1 MRNLRKWIALLLTAA
16 MLLSFASLA
25 LAAEATPETP
35 FDDSRF
41 FTTGD
46 YTLHYRL
53 FQADDEKDRVLLIH
67 GFALSSYCFEGL
79 AKALQAAG
87 YTAVIVDLPDFG
99 YSTRETETTATLPRE
114 DLMHALMQSLGG
126 GKWVVGGHSMGGY
139 VAIAVAQKY
148 PDDVSNLLLFGTS
161 GNDGAPEIART
172 MMTNA
177 ASVKLLGKMM
187 TLFSRMKPLVQ
198 LLLIAATGD
207 LMFSLRYDLTKIT
220 DPYKIEG
227 TGEGVVRN
235 FAQIPETDY
244 ESFRTLA
251 PVFYLNAEN
260 DRVIQKSAIEK
271 LRGYL
276 PEGSTDLT
284 LADGGH
290 LFIESRLSETARL
303 TLAFLNAR

>member
-1 MRNLRKWIALLLTAA
+1 MRNLRKLLALLLTAA

-25 LAAEATPETP
+25 FAAGTPETP

-53 FQADDEKDRVLLIH
+53 FRAENEKDRVLLIH

-79 AKALQAAG
+79 AKALQADG

-99 YSTRETETTATLPRE
+99 YSTRETASTNTQPRE

-148 PDDVSNLLLFGTS
+148 PDDVSNLMLFGTS
-161 GNDGAPEIART
+161 GNDGAPKAAQA
-172 MMTNA
+172 MMTNP

-235 FAQIPETDY
+235 FAQIPKTDY
-244 ESFRTLA
+244 EGFRTLA

-276 PEGSTDLT
+276 PAGSTDLT
-284 LADGGH
+284 LPDGGH
-290 LFIESRLSETARL
+290 LFIESRLTETARL